1 MAQATSGMLRNT
13 EARPRA
19 MTLKKVLM
27 RVVRDPIIASITAKT
42 AATVVDATDI
52 KTVSQSFCAMSGS
65 FVREW
70 ASG

>member
-1 MAQATSGMLRNT
+1 
-13 EARPRA
+13 
-19 MTLKKVLM
+19 MTLKRVLM

-52 KTVSQSFCAMSGS
+52 KMVSQSFCAMSGS